1 MSKQPDR
8 MFRDEAEVL
17 AIAGKGGDG
26 CSAFHREKYVQQG
39 GPDGGDGG
47 RGGSV
52 ILTTDVHEKS
62 LFRLARQYRLQAE
75 NGQPGMGNNCTGRSG
90 QDLTIKVPIGTQIYD
105 AEHGHLLA
113 DLAEEDQELVVAQG
127 GKGGRGNARFA
138 TSRNQV
144 PTRADKG
151 TEGENRKLRLEL
163 KLVADVGFVGLPNAG
178 KSTMLARL
186 TAARPRVASYPFTTL
201 DPSLGILD
209 RGNQRPTLVMADIPG
224 LIEGA
229 ADGKGLGHRFLR
241 HVERTRVLLHLVDV
255 SALAEDPLE
264 SYRTIRGE
272 LDQYGETLRDRP
284 TLVVATK
291 VEDEESEQRAN
302 ELFEALELPRLAVS
316 AATGA
321 GLEQML
327 ARLDALLAESAQE
340 S

>member
-1 MSKQPDR
+1 

-62 LFRLARQYRLQAE
+62 LFRLARQFRLQAE

-105 AEHGHLLA
+105 AERGHLLA
-113 DLAEEDQELVVAQG
+113 DLAEEDQQLVVAQG

-264 SYRTIRGE
+264 SYRTIRAE

-291 VEDEESEQRAN
+291 VEDEDAEQRAK
-302 ELFEALELPRLAVS
+302 ELFEALELPQLSVS

-321 GLEQML
+321 GLEPML
-327 ARLDALLAESAQE
+327 ARLDAMLAESAQE